1 MATNA
6 AMIGVNRLIEALPQK
21 HRLNLISRSEPVDLV
36 FGETLCEPDQP
47 FRFVYFPLGGYVS
60 LRRLIEGGR
69 PLEMDLVGN
78 EGMIGATLAL
88 GINSAHL
95 QGLVQ
100 QAGPALRMDVSQFRR
115 QLRDTPALTRAIKA
129 YLHEMLGQISSA
141 GACIHFHEID
151 KRLARWLLMTH
162 DRAHSDHFHLTHKLL
177 ADTLGVQ
184 RSAVTIAAGE
194 LRKKAIINY
203 SRGEIT
209 ILDRSA
215 LEAVSCGC
223 YEWSAANNGR
233 FH

>member
-1 MATNA
+1 MAINA
-6 AMIGVNRLIEALPQK
+6 AMFGVNRLVEALPQK
-21 HRLNLISRSEPVDLV
+21 HRSNLISRSEPVDLV
-36 FGETLCEPDQP
+36 FGEILCEPDQP

-78 EGMIGATLAL
+78 EGMVGATLAL

-100 QAGPALRMDVSQFRR
+100 QAGPALRMGASQFRR
-115 QLRDTPALTRAIKA
+115 QLRDRPALTRAIKA
-129 YLHEMLGQISSA
+129 YLHGMLGQISSA
-141 GACIHFHEID
+141 AACIHFHEID

-162 DRAHSDHFHLTHKLL
+162 DRAHADHFHLTHKLL

-194 LRKKAIINY
+194 LRKKAIISY

-223 YEWSAANNGR
+223 YEWSANNGR

>member
-1 MATNA
+1 MY
-6 AMIGVNRLIEALPQK
+6 GVNRLVEALPRK
-21 HRLNLISRSEPVDLV
+21 HRSSLIARSESVDLV
-36 FGETLCEPDQP
+36 LGEILCEPDQP

-60 LRRLIEGGR
+60 LRRLIDGGR
-69 PLEMDLVGN
+69 PLEMSPVGN

-100 QAGPALRMDVSQFRR
+100 KGGSALRMDVGQFRR
-115 QLRDTPALTRAIKA
+115 QLRDTPALSRGIHA
-129 YLHEMLGQISSA
+129 YLHGVLGQLSSTA
-141 GACIHFHEID
+141 ACVHYHEID
-151 KRLARWLLMTH
+151 KRLARWLLMNH
-162 DRAHSDHFHLTHKLL
+162 DRAHADHFHLTHKLL

-194 LRKKAIINY
+194 LRRKAIISY

-223 YEWSAANNGR
+223 YEWVTNSRR

>member
-1 MATNA
+1 MAA
-6 AMIGVNRLIEALPQK
+6 IAPRIGVNRLVESLPEKQ
-21 HRLNLISRSEPVDLV
+21 RSSLISRCEPVDLV
-36 FGETLCEPDQP
+36 FGEILCEPDQP

-60 LRRLIEGGR
+60 LRRLVDGGR
-69 PLEMDLVGN
+69 PLEMDQVGN
-78 EGMIGATLAL
+78 EGMIGTSLAL

-100 QAGPALRMDVSQFRR
+100 QAGPALRMGVGRFRR
-115 QLRDTPALTRAIKA
+115 QLRASPGLMRSLHA
-129 YLHEMLGQISSA
+129 YLHGMLGQFSSTA
-141 GACIHFHEID
+141 ACIHFHEID

-194 LRKKAIINY
+194 LRKKAIISY
-203 SRGEIT
+203 SRGKIT
-209 ILDRSA
+209 ILDRAA

-223 YEWSAANNGR
+223 YECSTNNGR

>member
-1 MATNA
+1 MASLAPNLD
-6 AMIGVNRLIEALPQK
+6 VNRLVESLPKRQ
-21 HRLNLISRSEPVDLV
+21 RLSFISRSEPVDLV
-36 FGETLCEPDQP
+36 FGEILCEPDQP

-60 LRRLIEGGR
+60 LRRLIDGDR

-78 EGMIGATLAL
+78 EGMVGATVAL

-100 QAGPALRMDVSQFRR
+100 QSGPALRMGVGQIRR
-115 QLRDTPALTRAIKA
+115 QLRDSPALLRGLHA
-129 YLHEMLGQISSA
+129 YLHGMLGQLSSSA
-141 GACIHFHEID
+141 ACVHFHEID
-151 KRLARWLLMTH
+151 KRLARWLLITH
-162 DRAHSDHFHLTHKLL
+162 DRAHADQFHLTHKLL

-194 LRKKAIINY
+194 LRKKAIIRY

-209 ILDRSA
+209 ILDRAA

-223 YEWSAANNGR
+223 YDWTANSRR

>member
-1 MATNA
+1 MASIAPNP
-6 AMIGVNRLIEALPQK
+6 GVNRLVESLPQK
-21 HRLNLISRSEPVDLV
+21 QRSSLIARSEPVDLV
-36 FGETLCEPDQP
+36 FGEILCEPEQP

-60 LRRLIEGGR
+60 LRRLIDGGR

-88 GINSAHL
+88 GVNSAHL

-100 QAGPALRMDVSQFRR
+100 QAGPALRMGAGQLRR
-115 QLRDTPALTRAIKA
+115 QLRDCPALLRTVKT
-129 YLHEMLGQISSA
+129 YLHGVLGQFSSTA
-141 GACIHFHEID
+141 ACIHFHEID
-151 KRLARWLLMTH
+151 RRLARWLLMTH
-162 DRAHSDHFHLTHKLL
+162 DRAHADHFHLTHKLL

-194 LRKKAIINY
+194 LRRKAIISY

-223 YEWSAANNGR
+223 YEWTANNRR

>member
-1 MATNA
+1 MATTA
-6 AMIGVNRLIEALPQK
+6 PMFGVNTLVEALPQK
-21 HRLNLISRSEPVDLV
+21 QRSMLMARSQPVDLV
-36 FGETLCEPDQP
+36 FGEILCEPDKP

-60 LRRLIEGGR
+60 LRRLIDGGR

-78 EGMIGATLAL
+78 EGMIGTTLAL

-95 QGLVQ
+95 QGVVQ
-100 QAGPALRMDVSQFRR
+100 QAGPALRMSVHRFRR
-115 QLRDTPALTRAIKA
+115 QLRDSPALLRGVHA
-129 YLHEMLGQISSA
+129 YLHGMVGQFSNTAS
-141 GACIHFHEID
+141 CIHFHEID
-151 KRLARWLLMTH
+151 KRLARWLLATH
-162 DRAHSDHFHLTHKLL
+162 DRAHADHFHLTHKLM
-177 ADTLGVQ
+177 AETLGVQ

-194 LRKKAIINY
+194 LRRKAIISY

-223 YEWSAANNGR
+223 YEWPVNNKR